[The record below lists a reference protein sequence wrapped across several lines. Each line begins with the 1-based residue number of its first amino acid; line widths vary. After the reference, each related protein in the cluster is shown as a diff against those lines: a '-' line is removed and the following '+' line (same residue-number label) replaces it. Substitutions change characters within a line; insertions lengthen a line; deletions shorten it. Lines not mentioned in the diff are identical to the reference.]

1 MPEVETLGIL
11 EEIEALASDRL
22 QVDAFMAHESFF
34 SDQVSYKWLSRSF
47 SVSSNMAK
55 KLLQEFV
62 EKHGHG
68 LKVMYSVAGWLNK
81 VPATYHIKLVPGP
94 KLAEVKQE
102 FDDNCSV
109 QVYSVQVCIP
119 KDPATIWNAEF
130 MQAEELFKQPSAV
143 DNCLRDN
150 RFCGISNAFVK
161 RNAEVAPLSSAAPPA
176 KRAGLRGLDP
186 GCANPPCSLQQPQ
199 EKKLQ
204 QSSPKGPLDSSNAT
218 AASTEAKWSC
228 SRDSQNE
235 AAEKSKTSVATTK
248 KTGQSDKS
256 SAVTE
261 GSLSNFWGRAST
273 KSKSSTCLLEQKNHV
288 PKPDGFAEFL
298 ISLLL
303 ALFFDHHACTGASES
318 ADAQVYACEAAGF
331 AGSDDD
337 ESDVNF
343 KRGLNGDGGKKRRVV
358 LDDSDDDF
366 ENDVNLGSPVPPMG
380 KSSQYSKQKNQ
391 IMHIEKHNV
400 KFDDWKECKTKVKE
414 EKTADVEVK
423 PTVKQDSSVSK
434 SANVAKLVH
443 ENTSDGDSRNTRKA
457 ADDVPGSPK
466 RRKVLKTR
474 IDDRGREVTEVVW
487 KGEETDAKDTNAG
500 KNNADNGKSCN
511 DHKVKLQDNAATH
524 AVNRAATTRKSPAV
538 GSTVPSHTAGKAGN
552 KKGANAKDP
561 KQGNILSFFKRV

>member
-1 MPEVETLGIL
+1 MPEIETLGIL

-22 QVDAFMAHESFF
+22 QV
-34 SDQVSYKWLSRSF
+34 VSYKWLSRNF

-55 KLLQEFV
+55 KLLQEFA

-68 LKVMYSVAGWLNK
+68 LKVMYSVAGWLKK

-94 KLAEVKQE
+94 KLAEVTQE

-161 RNAEVAPLSSAAPPA
+161 RNAEGAPLSSAAPQA

-186 GCANPPCSLQQPQ
+186 QCANPPSSLQQPQ
-199 EKKLQ
+199 EKQLQ

-218 AASTEAKWSC
+218 AASTEAERSC
-228 SRDSQNE
+228 SRDPQNE
-235 AAEKSKTSVATTK
+235 AAEKTKTSVATMK
-248 KTGQSDKS
+248 KKGQSAKS
-256 SAVTE
+256 SAGTE
-261 GSLSNFWGRAST
+261 GSLSNLWGRAST
-273 KSKSSTCLLEQKNHV
+273 KSKSSTCLPEQKNHV
-288 PKPDGFAEFL
+288 PKPD
-298 ISLLL
+298 
-303 ALFFDHHACTGASES
+303 ES
-318 ADAQVYACEAAGF
+318 ADVQVYACEAVGV

-343 KRGLNGDGGKKRRVV
+343 KRASNGDGGKKRRVV
-358 LDDSDDDF
+358 LDDSDDDY
-366 ENDVNLGSPVPPMG
+366 EDDVNLGSPVPPMG
-380 KSSQYSKQKNQ
+380 KSSQYYSEQKNQ

-400 KFDDWKECKTKVKE
+400 KFGDRKECKTKVKE

-423 PTVKQDSSVSK
+423 PTVEQDSSVSK
-434 SANVAKLVH
+434 SANAAELVQ

-457 ADDVPGSPK
+457 AGDVPGSPK
-466 RRKVLKTR
+466 RRKVMKTR

-487 KGEETDAKDTNAG
+487 EGEETDAKDTNAG
-500 KNNADNGKSCN
+500 KNNTDNGKSFN

-524 AVNRAATTRKSPAV
+524 AVNRAATAKKSPAV
-538 GSTVPSHTAGKAGN
+538 GITVPSHAAGKTGN

>member
-1 MPEVETLGIL
+1 MPEIETLGIL

-22 QVDAFMAHESFF
+22 QV
-34 SDQVSYKWLSRSF
+34 VSYKWLSRNF

-68 LKVMYSVAGWLNK
+68 LKVMYSVAGWLKK

-94 KLAEVKQE
+94 KLAEVEQE

-150 RFCGISNAFVK
+150 RFCGISNAVVK
-161 RNAEVAPLSSAAPPA
+161 RNAEGAPLSSAAPPA
-176 KRAGLRGLDP
+176 KTAGLRGLDP

-218 AASTEAKWSC
+218 AASTEAKRSC
-228 SRDSQNE
+228 SRDPQNE
-235 AAEKSKTSVATTK
+235 AAEKTKTSVATTK
-248 KTGQSDKS
+248 KKGQSDKS
-256 SAVTE
+256 SAGTE

-288 PKPDGFAEFL
+288 PKPD
-298 ISLLL
+298 
-303 ALFFDHHACTGASES
+303 
-318 ADAQVYACEAAGF
+318 DAQVYACEAAGV

-343 KRGLNGDGGKKRRVV
+343 KRGSNGDGGKKRRVV
-358 LDDSDDDF
+358 LDDSDDDY
-366 ENDVNLGSPVPPMG
+366 ENDGNLGSPVPPMG

-391 IMHIEKHNV
+391 IMHIEQHIV
-400 KFDDWKECKTKVKE
+400 KFDEWKECKTKVKE

-434 SANVAKLVH
+434 SANVAELVH

-487 KGEETDAKDTNAG
+487 EGEETDAKDTNAG

-511 DHKVKLQDNAATH
+511 DHKVKLQGDAATH
-524 AVNRAATTRKSPAV
+524 AVNRAATTKKSPAV